1 MAIIAFDVDGTLET
15 YSGKPRWEVID
26 LLRCFHALEHRII
39 VWSGGGKSYA
49 EQKVREL
56 KLGEFVD
63 SCHDKRMSAKEPG
76 EPVFAD
82 IAFDDEFVQLAE
94 VNIKV

>member
-15 YSGKPRWEVID
+15 YNNKPRWEVID
-26 LLRCFHALEHRII
+26 LMRNFHKLGHRIV
-39 VWSGGGKSYA
+39 VWSGGGKDYA

-56 KLGEFVD
+56 KLTEFVD
-63 SCHDKRMSAKEPG
+63 ACYDKLDAKDRCP
-76 EPVFAD
+76 AD

>member
-15 YSGKPRWEVID
+15 YNEKPRWNVID
-26 LLRCFHALEHRII
+26 LLRCFHALGHRII

-56 KLGEFVD
+56 NLEEFVD
-63 SCHDKRMSAKEPG
+63 TCYDKPCPLSESGA
-76 EPVFAD
+76 VD
-82 IAFDDEFVQLAE
+82 ICFDDELVSLAD